1 MTQTGD
7 DATTEKNLKKYK
19 NALRIAYED
28 GVIIPEEKDFLEL
41 KKKKLE
47 ITDKQ
52 HLRLEIEVLLELG
65 RQALDRE
72 RLDESIVFINQI
84 IERGEADLEIYE
96 LLTCLN
102 VMGGDYE
109 KGKESMEKCVEL
121 AAKEESG
128 EEVPEGPVCPDCS
141 TSIRHIEQYDRW
153 YCDACKKYLSKDF
166 KPGGVEEEPKVEEPK
181 SAEPEPAPAAEEKA
195 AEPTCPDC
203 TGKIRHVAQYD
214 RWYCDACK
222 KYMAKDFKP
231 GEKKEEPAAAPVV
244 EEKPEPK
251 AAEPEPEPKASAE
264 PACPDCSGKIRHVA
278 QYDRWYCDACKKYMA
293 KDFKPGEKKEEP
305 AAAPAAEP
313 KPAEP
318 KAEPKAAAEPAC
330 PDCSGKIRHIAQ
342 YDRYY
347 CDACKKYMAKDFKPG
362 EKKEAAPAA
371 AAPAVEEKPEPK
383 AAAEPACTDCGG
395 KIRHIAQYDRWYCD
409 ACKKYMDKGFKP
421 GGKKE
426 AAPAA
431 AAPQPEVKKDPAC
444 TDCGGKIR
452 HIAQYDRWYC
462 DACKKYMPTGFKA

>member
-102 VMGGDYE
+102 VMGGEYE

-121 AAKEESG
+121 AAKEEA
-128 EEVPEGPVCPDCS
+128 EEEPDEVPEGPVCPDCS

-153 YCDACKKYLSKDF
+153 YCDACKKYLAKDF
-166 KPGGVEEEPKVEEPK
+166 KPGGAEEVPKVEEPK
-181 SAEPEPAPAAEEKA
+181 AGEPEPTPAVEEKKAAPA
-195 AEPTCPDC
+195 CPDC
-203 TGKIRHVAQYD
+203 SGKIRHVAQYD

-231 GEKKEEPAAAPVV
+231 GEEKEEPAAAPV
-244 EEKPEPK
+244 EPK
-251 AAEPEPEPKASAE
+251 AAEPEPEPKTAAE

-293 KDFKPGEKKEEP
+293 KDFKPGEKQEEP
-305 AAAPAAEP
+305 AAAPV
-313 KPAEP
+313 EP
-318 KAEPKAAAEPAC
+318 KATEPEPEPKAAAEPAC

-371 AAPAVEEKPEPK
+371 AAPAAEEKPEPK
-383 AAAEPACTDCGG
+383 AAAEPVCTDCSG

-409 ACKKYMDKGFKP
+409 ACKKYMAKGFQS
-421 GGKKE
+421 GEKKE
-426 AAPAA
+426 APAA
-431 AAPQPEVKKDPAC
+431 AAAPQAEVKKDPAC
-444 TDCGGKIR
+444 TDCNGKIR